1 MLTLTQKDNTIQIA
15 KLVEGRKVTPVFW
28 HPTQTDELMNSVHD
42 IGTFND
48 AYFRDRFE
56 LSGDQASEIFQGLAD
71 EQVVVKNQSKY
82 FKVKRHIKDSLMTKM
97 DISDT
102 SGKFII
108 DFEEDPTQYTH
119 HMLLAGGTGSGKT
132 HFAREMILRN
142 LQGPKRF
149 RRHFLVISAE
159 WNDDSTLKPLKQ
171 EKYRQWVHGV
181 DISENSLKDSEWN
194 TPGEFFNNEIK
205 IRVEHAPRGAVCLID
220 DGMDSCCPTLLRRL
234 VNRGLRVFRHQGIS
248 LMVIVH
254 SIRSSSWSAQAY
266 NSIRYLVLF
275 PRSQK
280 GKITNYLNQD
290 VGLPLKDARET
301 VREFSQT
308 GRHMVVRIH
317 APECLIGP
325 KLIKIL

>member
-1 MLTLTQKDNTIQIA
+1 MLTLTKKDNTIEIA
-15 KLVEGRKVTPVFW
+15 KLVEGRNVTPVFW

-42 IGTFND
+42 VGSFNNS
-48 AYFRDRFE
+48 YFRDRFE

-71 EQVVVKNQSKY
+71 EQVIESNQSKY
-82 FKVKRHIKDSLMTKM
+82 FKVKRHIKNSLMTTM

-102 SGKFII
+102 KGEFIV
-108 DFEEDPTQYTH
+108 DFEEDPNEYTH
-119 HMLLAGGTGSGKT
+119 HMLLAGGTASGKT
-132 HFAREMILRN
+132 HFAREMCLRN
-142 LQGPKRF
+142 LEGPKKF
-149 RRHFLVISAE
+149 RRHFLIISSE
-159 WNDDSTLKPLKQ
+159 WNEDSTLKPLK
-171 EKYRQWVHGV
+171 KDKFRQWVRGV
-181 DISENSLKDSEWN
+181 DVSENALKDSQWSTKE
-194 TPGEFFNNEIK
+194 EFFANEVK
-205 IRVEHAPRGAVCLID
+205 LRVEHAPRGAVCLVD

-254 SIRSSSWSAQAY
+254 SIKSSAWSQQAY

-290 VGLPLKDARET
+290 IGLPLKEARET

-308 GRHMVVRIH
+308 GRSLIVRLH
-317 APECLIGP
+317 SPECLIGP

>member
-1 MLTLTQKDNTIQIA
+1 MITLHKTGDTIQIA
-15 KLVEGRKVTPVFW
+15 NLVEGRRETPIYW
-28 HPTQTDELMNSVHD
+28 HPIEKDELMNSVENL
-42 IGTFND
+42 GTFND

-56 LSGDQASEIFQGLAD
+56 LSEQQASDIFGGLAS
-71 EQVVVKNQSKY
+71 ETVVEKNQSKY
-82 FKVKRHIKDSLMTKM
+82 FKVKRHLKQNLLHTMNIADTK
-97 DISDT
+97 
-102 SGKFII
+102 GEFHI
-108 DFEEDPTQYTH
+108 DFEPNPKEYSH
-119 HMLLAGGTGSGKT
+119 HMLLAGGTASGKT
-132 HFAREMILRN
+132 HFGVAMVLRN
-142 LQGPKRF
+142 LEGKKENI
-149 RRHFLVISAE
+149 RHFLIISSE
-159 WNDDSTLKPLKQ
+159 WDEDSTLKPLKQ
-171 EKYRQWVHGV
+171 EKYQQFVKGIDV
-181 DISENSLKDSEWN
+181 SENSLKDSEWN
-194 TPGEFFNNEIK
+194 TSDEFFANEVK
-205 IRVEHAPRGAVCLID
+205 LRVNHAPRGAVVLID

>member
-1 MLTLTQKDNTIQIA
+1 MLTLTQNDKTIQIA
-15 KLVEGRKVTPVFW
+15 KLVEGKSVQPIYW
-28 HPTQTDELMNSVHD
+28 HPTQNDELMSAVHD
-42 IGTFND
+42 LGTFNS

-56 LSGDQASEIFQGLAD
+56 LSADQASEIFQGLAD
-71 EQVVVKNQSKY
+71 ERVVEKNQSKY

-102 SGKFII
+102 HGEFII
-108 DFEEDPTQYTH
+108 DFEENPNQYTH

-132 HFAREMILRN
+132 HFAREMIMRN

-149 RRHFLVISAE
+149 RRHFLIISAE
-159 WNDDSTLKPLKQ
+159 WDADSTLKPLKQ
-171 EKYRQWVHGV
+171 EKYRQFVRGV

-194 TPGEFFNNEIK
+194 TKEEFFQNEVK
-205 IRVEHAPRGAVCLID
+205 LRVEHAPRGAVCLID
-220 DGMDSCCPTLLRRL
+220 DGMDGACPDLLRRL
-234 VNRGLRVFRHQGIS
+234 INRGLRVFRHQGIS

-254 SIRSSSWSAQAY
+254 SIRSGAWSQQAY

-275 PRSQK
+275 PQSQK

-290 VGLPLKDARET
+290 VGMPLKEARET

-308 GRHMVVRIH
+308 GRSLVVRIH
-317 APECLIGP
+317 NPECLIGP
-325 KLIKIL
+325 ALIKIL

>member
-15 KLVEGRKVTPVFW
+15 KLVEGRSVTPIYW
-28 HPTQTDELMNSVHD
+28 HPTQTDALMNSVHD
-42 IGTFND
+42 LGTFNNS
-48 AYFRDRFE
+48 YFRDRFE
-56 LSGDQASEIFQGLAD
+56 LSGAQAQDIFEGLA
-71 EQVVVKNQSKY
+71 EERVVEKNQSKF

-97 DISDT
+97 DVSDT
-102 SGKFII
+102 NGKFII
-108 DFEEDPTQYTH
+108 DFEENPREYTH

-142 LQGPKRF
+142 LEGPKRF

-159 WNDDSTLKPLKQ
+159 WNEDSTLKPLKQ
-171 EKYRQWVHGV
+171 DKFRQWVQGV

-194 TPGEFFNNEIK
+194 TPEEFFNNEIK

-220 DGMDSCCPTLLRRL
+220 DGMDGCCPDLLRRL
-234 VNRGLRVFRHQGIS
+234 INRGLRVFRHQGLS

-254 SIRSSSWSAQAY
+254 SIRSGAWSQQAY

-275 PRSQK
+275 PQSQK

-290 VGLPLKDARET
+290 VGIPLKEARET

-308 GRHMVVRIH
+308 GRSLVVRIH
-317 APECLIGP
+317 NPECLIGDQ
-325 KLIKIL
+325 LIKIL